1 MAESKSS
8 VQIPEQVKE
17 MVEKAIEQA
26 EQGVYSL
33 IEAAD
38 KSASIVPNPTK
49 DFAKKLL
56 SMGAQ
61 NMNAAFDHARNLLR
75 CSDLQEAA
83 NLQAQFLN
91 AQFETASR
99 QLKELYGTPGSD
111 VEPSS
116 NGRGK
121 SGEFV
126 RVAFCVMTCSY
137 PLGAVR
143 PAQAQS
149 GSMHGYRRFYRE
161 LHASVRGT

>member
-8 VQIPEQVKE
+8 MQIPEQVKE

-26 EQGVYSL
+26 EFGVFRL

-38 KSASIVPNPTK
+38 KSASMLPNPTI
-49 DFAKKLL
+49 DFSKKLL

-61 NMNAAFDHARNLLR
+61 DMNAAFDHARTLLR

-91 AQFETASR
+91 AQFEAVSR

-111 VEPSS
+111 VESS
-116 NGRGK
+116 K
-121 SGEFV
+121 TSIEIK
-126 RVAFCVMTCSY
+126 
-137 PLGAVR
+137 
-143 PAQAQS
+143 
-149 GSMHGYRRFYRE
+149 
-161 LHASVRGT
+161 